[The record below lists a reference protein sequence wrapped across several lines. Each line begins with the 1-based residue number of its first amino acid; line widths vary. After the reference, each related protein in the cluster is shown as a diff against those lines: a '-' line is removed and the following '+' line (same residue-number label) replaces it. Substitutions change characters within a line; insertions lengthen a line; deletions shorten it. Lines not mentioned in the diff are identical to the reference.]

1 MHQYHTVV
9 AITVPENLLTIGMV
23 MDILYRK
30 KKKCARK
37 EKNHFHF
44 DPAGFI
50 LMEQINSAETRWI
63 TRDLM
68 CKTFALVCVWCWL
81 VWLELCRAAHSF

>member
-1 MHQYHTVV
+1 MYLTVD
-9 AITVPENLLTIGMV
+9 AITQ
-23 MDILYRK
+23 LYRK
-30 KKKCARK
+30 STRNRNGNEYIYCTKKKMCT
-37 EKNHFHF
+37 EGKNHFHF

-50 LMEQINSAETRWI
+50 LMEQINSTETRWI

-68 CKTFALVCVWCWL
+68 CKTFALVCM

>member
-1 MHQYHTVV
+1 MRT
-9 AITVPENLLTIGMV
+9 EG
-23 MDILYRK
+23 
-30 KKKCARK
+30 
-37 EKNHFHF
+37 KNHFHF

-68 CKTFALVCVWCWL
+68 CKTLALVCMVWL
-81 VWLELCRAAHSF
+81 VELCRAAHSF